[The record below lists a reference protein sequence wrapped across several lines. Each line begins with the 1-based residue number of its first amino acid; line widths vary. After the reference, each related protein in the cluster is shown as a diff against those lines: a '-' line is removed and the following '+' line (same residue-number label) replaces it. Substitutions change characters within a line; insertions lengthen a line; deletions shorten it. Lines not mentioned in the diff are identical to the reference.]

1 MHYEKEKT
9 NLTYYYNV
17 RILNLRY
24 VISLNH
30 DAKLRRFQSVSKY
43 SCENF
48 SDLLRRSGRDATNR
62 LQAPKS
68 CRKQNKIWWFQMFF
82 LSLHQK

>member
-1 MHYEKEKT
+1 MSASRVQS
-9 NLTYYYNV
+9 NLFELP
-17 RILNLRY
+17 RRSLHSLSNLF
-24 VISLNH
+24 ST
-30 DAKLRRFQSVSKY
+30 AKLRRFQADSKY

>member
-1 MHYEKEKT
+1 MKK
-9 NLTYYYNV
+9 LTYYIYATNV
-17 RILNLRY
+17 CILNLRG

-30 DAKLRRFQSVSKY
+30 DAKLRRFQADSKY

>member
-1 MHYEKEKT
+1 MKK
-9 NLTYYYNV
+9 LTYYIYAPNV
-17 RILNLRY
+17 CILNLRY

-30 DAKLRRFQSVSKY
+30 DAKLRRFQADSKY
-43 SCENF
+43 SSENF
-48 SDLLRRSGRDATNR
+48 SDLLRRSRRDATKR

-82 LSLHQK
+82 LPLHQK